1 MNIMNQ
7 IIVKFNNFF
16 SNFEALGPLFLRL
29 AVGIAFI
36 IYGIGKFPLPP
47 AGLVEYFGL
56 SPLLASVVAVS
67 EISSGALLIVAH
79 FIKNSIGNI
88 ITRIVGLNIVVLMVC
103 IFVVA
108 HRDWFITKQL
118 FTNIQIFLLIGG
130 FYLLVKGNKS

>member
-1 MNIMNQ
+1 MNQ

-47 AGLVEYFGL
+47 VGLVEYFGL

-130 FYLLVKGNKS
+130 FYFLVKGNKS